1 MQSAQLAAIT
11 ACVLLA
17 ALAVFQAAL
26 IAGAPLG
33 RFAWGGQH
41 HVLPTKLRIGSAT
54 SIVLYVLFAY
64 VALAK
69 ADMAAPLVDQ
79 VFTDVFSWVLTA
91 YFAVGIVLNGIS
103 RSKPERL
110 VMTPTVVILTALYLV
125 LSLN

>member
-1 MQSAQLAAIT
+1 MQLAQLAAIV

-41 HVLPTKLRIGSAT
+41 NVLPTKLRIGSAT
-54 SIVLYVLFAY
+54 SIILYVLFAY

-69 ADMAAPLVDQ
+69 AGMAAPLVNEGFTS
-79 VFTDVFSWVLTA
+79 VFCWVLTA
-91 YFAVGIVLNGIS
+91 YFALGIVLNGIS
-103 RSKPERL
+103 RSKSERL
-110 VMTPTVVILTALYLV
+110 VMTPTVVILTALYLA

>member
-1 MQSAQLAAIT
+1 MQLAQLAAIV

-26 IAGAPLG
+26 IEGAPLG

-41 HVLPTKLRIGSAT
+41 NILPTKLRIGSAT
-54 SIVLYVLFAY
+54 SIILYILFAY

-69 ADMAAPLVDQ
+69 AGMAAPLVNQ
-79 VFTDVFSWVLTA
+79 GFTDVFCWVLTA

-110 VMTPTVVILTALYLV
+110 VMTPTVVILTVLYLV